1 MRGNASLN
9 WAKERQNQGTHHNR
23 APARQV
29 CRKNME
35 QNAVAKG
42 VFLTCACSSHRR
54 GWSKSPFGI
63 VTTWTGFNSR
73 RI

>member
-9 WAKERQNQGTHHNR
+9 WAKEHQNQGTLHNR

-29 CRKNME
+29 CRKNMG
-35 QNAVAKG
+35 QNAVAKE
-42 VFLTCACSSHRR
+42 VFLTSACSVHRR
-54 GWSKSPFGI
+54 GWSKSLFGI
-63 VTTWTGFNSR
+63 VIMWMGFNSR